1 MQWIT
6 FEDSYFYYHC
16 IKLNLQINLNP
27 PSSSKKIFFFWC
39 HYEIHDGAYTC
50 TLNHVRM
57 SVFL

>member
-27 PSSSKKIFFFWC
+27 PSSSKKIFFSTEETKIWC
-39 HYEIHDGAYTC
+39 HYQIH
-50 TLNHVRM
+50 LNHVRM
-57 SVFL
+57 TVFL